1 MALHDDHHRTLTKR
15 RPPHVVVADSRSCSW
30 SRSTG
35 SARLRRM
42 TGSSDSTPKGSDR
55 TLSAESQQPFQT
67 PLPQASRVRNVGP
80 GRPSGEMIFPGL
92 GFGGRSRASPIR
104 PRRVSWPSLDPGGR
118 YGSFWCVRRGPR
130 SGSCCPDPP
139 QPVVWHRIGMPNR
152 LIDQLETRF
161 STTNE
166 PTHPPFDNEMKGS
179 SCTITHITT
188 SQAGT
193 RCPTTATTSSPS
205 PLMTPRVSAVSHRTP
220 LRATRMCNELRAVN
234 WSTG

>member
-1 MALHDDHHRTLTKR
+1 MEPLHRLGPIATDDRVIRFHPQRIRSH
-15 RPPHVVVADSRSCSW
+15 PFSRV
-30 SRSTG
+30 
-35 SARLRRM
+35 SA
-42 TGSSDSTPKGSDR
+42 
-55 TLSAESQQPFQT
+55 TLSNT
-67 PLPQASRVRNVGP
+67 PTAGQSGPKCWAWEALGRNDLPRPGVWWPVEGVSYPSTTCFVATIGPWRSVRAFLM
-80 GRPSGEMIFPGL
+80 RPT
-92 GFGGRSRASPIR
+92 
-104 PRRVSWPSLDPGGR
+104 
-118 YGSFWCVRRGPR
+118 GPR
-130 SGSCCPDPP
+130 FGSCCPDPP
-139 QPVVWHRIGMPNR
+139 RYVVWRRIGMPNR